1 MLLTDPAKRPNSL
14 ATPLETIESQR
25 MSRCMRLLT
34 RMVLALALAA
44 IAVGGPAGAEEPP
57 PEQPPLELPAEL
69 LIEGARAALDA
80 GNVDDAAFLLEGVE
94 PGEGNVDDLDFLWGT
109 IALARGAWQEA
120 IDRFRAMLARDP
132 TLLRVRLDLAFAYF
146 QAEEDSSAG
155 YHFRQV
161 LAAEELPP
169 VVRARTLNFLDRIR
183 RRKTWSITG
192 SVAIAPDTNINAA
205 TSARQVNFFGLLP
218 ATLSDDARETSGLG
232 IVASIGGGY
241 EWRLEPDLRLRT
253 SASLSTRTYGQSQ
266 YNEQIL
272 SLRAGPRIFFEQFDL
287 RPELTARGRQLGGDT
302 YSRAAGLEL
311 SSNWVLAPTWLLSGS
326 LGAERISYTTF
337 LGEGSIYAAQLGLT
351 HALDQATLL
360 RVDWG
365 YRIEDLDEDSE
376 SWREVIVGASVTR
389 ELPEGFVVTAGPSFR
404 WRGYGAPKLTLG
416 PDPRGDATVAGRIT
430 VSNRQIDL
438 FGFMP
443 ELTVR
448 HEVRD
453 SNLVLHEYERSV
465 AELGLIRTF

>member
-1 MLLTDPAKRPNSL
+1 MLLTDPARSSYSL
-14 ATPLETIESQR
+14 ATPLETTEGR
-25 MSRCMRLLT
+25 HMSMCMRWLT

-44 IAVGGPAGAEEPP
+44 AVASSPAGAEEPP
-57 PEQPPLELPAEL
+57 PEQPQLELTPDL

-80 GNVDDAAFLLEGVE
+80 GNVDHAAFLLEGVE
-94 PGEGNVDDLDFLWGT
+94 PGEGDIDDLDFLWGT
-109 IALARGAWQEA
+109 IALARGEWQEA
-120 IDRFRAMLARDP
+120 IERFRAMLARDP

-146 QAEEDSSAG
+146 QAEEDGSAA
-155 YHFRQV
+155 YHLRQV
-161 LAAEELPP
+161 LAEELPP

-183 RRKTWSITG
+183 RRKTWSVTG

-205 TSARQVNFFGLLP
+205 TNARQVNLFGLFP
-218 ATLSDDARETSGLG
+218 ATLSEDARETSGLG
-232 IVASIGGGY
+232 VVASIGGGY
-241 EWRLEPDLRLRT
+241 EWRLEPDLRLRA
-253 SASLSTRTYGQSQ
+253 SANLSTRTYRQSE

-272 SLRAGPRIFFEQFDL
+272 SLRAGPRFLFETFDL

-302 YSRAAGLEL
+302 YSRAGGLEL
-311 SSNWVLAPTWLLSGS
+311 LSNLVLAPTWLLSGS

-337 LGEGSIYAAQLGLT
+337 LGEGSLYAVQLGLT
-351 HALDQATLL
+351 HALDQATQL
-360 RVDWG
+360 RVDLG
-365 YRIEDLDEDSE
+365 YRQEVLDSDAY
-376 SWREVIVGASVTR
+376 SWREMIVGASVTR

-404 WRGYGAPKLTLG
+404 WRGYGAPLLSLG
-416 PDPRGDATVAGRIT
+416 PDPRGDATVAGQIS

-453 SNLVLHEYERSV
+453 SNLGLYDYDRTVG
-465 AELGLIRTF
+465 ELGLIRTF

>member
-1 MLLTDPAKRPNSL
+1 M
-14 ATPLETIESQR
+14 SQT
-25 MSRCMRLLT
+25 MRFVM
-34 RMVLALALAA
+34 RIAYSLALAVVLACGS
-44 IAVGGPAGAEEPP
+44 AVAQEPPIPLEQPPEETP
-57 PEQPPLELPAEL
+57 PEQPTLELPAEL
-69 LIEGARAALDA
+69 LIETARSALAA
-80 GNVDDAAFLLEGVE
+80 GNVDHAAFLLEGVE
-94 PGEGNVDDLDFLWGT
+94 AGEGNVDDLDFLRGT
-109 IALARGAWQEA
+109 IAMARGEWQAA
-120 IDRFRAMLARDP
+120 IARFRAMLARDP

-146 QAEEDSSAG
+146 QAEEDDAAA
-155 YHFRQV
+155 YHFNQA
-161 LAAEELPP
+161 LAEELPEI
-169 VVRARTLNFLDRIR
+169 VRERALAFLEQIR
-183 RRKTWSITG
+183 RRKSWSITG

-205 TSARQVNFFGLLP
+205 TSAQTVNLFGLP
-218 ATLSDDARETSGLG
+218 ATLSGDARETSGLG

-241 EWRLEPDLRLRT
+241 EWRLEPDLRLST
-253 SASLSTRTYGQSQ
+253 SASLSTRTYAQSE
-266 YNEQIL
+266 YNEQVL

-287 RPELTARGRQLGGDT
+287 RPELTARGRMLGGDT
-302 YSRAAGLEL
+302 YSRALGVEL

-326 LGAERISYTTF
+326 LGAERISYTTY
-337 LGEGSIYAAQLGLT
+337 LGEGNIYAAQLGLT

-365 YRIEDLDEDSE
+365 YRLEDLDEDAE

-416 PDPRGDATVAGRIT
+416 PDPRGDETVAGHVR

-443 ELTVR
+443 EITVR

-453 SNLVLHEYERSV
+453 SNLVLHDYERSV

>member
-1 MLLTDPAKRPNSL
+1 MTVS
-14 ATPLETIESQR
+14 
-25 MSRCMRLLT
+25 MRFLT
-34 RMVLALALAA
+34 RLVLVVALAA
-44 IAVGGPAGAEEPP
+44 SLPHGPAAAEEPP
-57 PEQPPLELPAEL
+57 TPPDQPAPELTVEVLVEA
-69 LIEGARAALDA
+69 ARAALNA

-94 PGEGNVDDLDFLWGT
+94 AGEGNVDDLDFLWGT
-109 IALARGAWQEA
+109 IAMARGEWQEA
-120 IDRFRAMLARDP
+120 IARFRAMLARDP
-132 TLLRVRLDLAFAYF
+132 TLLKVRLDLAFAYF
-146 QAEEDSSAG
+146 QAEEDDAAA
-155 YHFRQV
+155 YHFNQA
-161 LAAEELPP
+161 LAEELPEI
-169 VVRARTLNFLDRIR
+169 VRERALAFLEQIR
-183 RRKTWSITG
+183 RRKSWSITG

-205 TSARQVNFFGLLP
+205 TSARQINLFGLLP
-218 ATLSDDARETSGLG
+218 ADLSEDARETSGLG

-241 EWRLEPDLRLRT
+241 EWRLEPDLRLST
-253 SASLSTRTYGQSQ
+253 SASLSTRTYAQSE
-266 YNEQIL
+266 YNEQVL

-287 RPELTARGRQLGGDT
+287 RPELTARGRMLGGDT
-302 YSRAAGLEL
+302 YSRALGVEL

-326 LGAERISYTTF
+326 LGAERISYTTY
-337 LGEGSIYAAQLGLT
+337 LGEGNIYAAQLGLT

-365 YRIEDLDEDSE
+365 YRLEDLDEDSE

-416 PDPRGDATVAGRIT
+416 PDPRGDATVAGRVT

-443 ELTVR
+443 EITVR

-453 SNLVLHEYERSV
+453 SNLVLHDYERSV

>member
-1 MLLTDPAKRPNSL
+1 M
-14 ATPLETIESQR
+14 SQSMR
-25 MSRCMRLLT
+25 FVSRILCS
-34 RMVLALALAA
+34 LALAVVLACGS
-44 IAVGGPAGAEEPP
+44 AVAQEPPIP
-57 PEQPPLELPAEL
+57 PEQPPSEDTPPEQQPLKLPAEL
-69 LIEGARAALDA
+69 LIETARSALAA
-80 GNVDDAAFLLEGVE
+80 GNLDDAAFLLDGVE
-94 PGEGNVDDLDFLWGT
+94 AGEGNIDDLDFLRGT
-109 IALARGAWQEA
+109 IAMARGAWQEA
-120 IDRFRAMLARDP
+120 IARFRAMLARDP

-146 QAEEDSSAG
+146 QAEEDDAAA
-155 YHFRQV
+155 YHFNQA
-161 LAAEELPP
+161 LAEELPEI
-169 VVRARTLNFLDRIR
+169 VRERALAFLEQIR
-183 RRKTWSITG
+183 RRKSWSITG
-192 SVAIAPDTNINAA
+192 SIAIAPDTNINAA
-205 TSARQVNFFGLLP
+205 TSARQVNLFGLFP
-218 ATLSDDARETSGLG
+218 ADLSEDARETSGLG
-232 IVASIGGGY
+232 VVASIGGGY

-266 YNEQIL
+266 YNEQVL

-287 RPELTARGRQLGGDT
+287 RPELTARGRMLGGDT
-302 YSRAAGLEL
+302 YSRALGLEL

-326 LGAERISYTTF
+326 LGAERISYTTY
-337 LGEGSIYAAQLGLT
+337 LGEGNIYAAELGLT

-365 YRIEDLDEDSE
+365 YRLEDLDEDSE

-416 PDPRGDATVAGRIT
+416 PDPRGDETVAGQLK

-453 SNLVLHEYERSV
+453 SNIALYDYDRSV